1 MNKKKLIAIVLS
13 LVVVGGLFGGCGK
26 KEAASTASSSSDGT
40 TDVAKLEPYTIKW
53 YTIGTPQKDLAAVNL
68 EVNKYLKEKI
78 NADIEITQF
87 DWGDYEQKMNVK
99 INSGEKFDLAFT
111 CSWALDYK
119 TNAKKGAFLAVDDLM
134 DKYGKDIT
142 KLIDPNFI
150 SGNKIDGKL
159 YAVPNNKEIGQERVF
174 RFNKKYV
181 DKYNI
186 DVTKYNTYE
195 SLEPILKQVHEGEP
209 SLVSPYRMGV
219 VELNY
224 DYLIEGL
231 PIVLDLDSDID
242 KFENWFTSEKALN
255 YMDTARKYYKA
266 GYIRKDVVAA
276 LKNGGDEDKTGNWFI
291 DTAGTQPY
299 ADQLWSA
306 SFGYPVVIN
315 SINPA
320 VTNNT
325 SVSGSMIAIS
335 ATAENPER
343 DMMFLNLL
351 NSDVY
356 LRNLMNYGIEGT
368 HYNKTGDNFE
378 TQTQEGINNYTMP
391 AFSVGNTLITYLPT
405 GTPADK
411 WKKFAEF
418 NKNSKNS
425 PMLGFDFNT
434 DELKTEIASL
444 KSVKDEFNDAL
455 VSGSVDPKVYIPK
468 CQAKLKAAGIDKVIA
483 EAQKQY
489 DAWKATK

>member
-1 MNKKKLIAIVLS
+1 MIKKKLIAVALC
-13 LVVVGGLFGGCGK
+13 LVVVGGAFAGCAK
-26 KEAASTASSSSDGT
+26 NDTKSASSSDVT
-40 TDVAKLEPYTIKW
+40 TDVSKLKPYTIKW
-53 YTIGTPQKDLAAVNL
+53 YTIGTPQKDLAEVNVA
-68 EVNKYLKEKI
+68 VNKYLKEKI
-78 NADIEITQF
+78 NADIQITQF
-87 DWGDYEQKMNVK
+87 DWGDYEPKMNVK
-99 INSGEKFDLAFT
+99 VNSGEKFDLAFT
-111 CSWALDYK
+111 CSWSLNYK
-119 TNAKKGAFLAVDDLM
+119 LNAKKGAFLELNDLM
-134 DKYGKDIT
+134 DKYGKEMT

-159 YAVPNNKEIGQERVF
+159 FAVPNNKEIGQQSVF

-186 DVTKYNTYE
+186 DVTKYSTYQ

-209 SLVSPYRMGV
+209 SLVSPLRIGN

-224 DYLIEGL
+224 DFLEDKL
-231 PIVLDLDSDID
+231 PIVMDLDTNTG
-242 KFENWFTSEKALN
+242 KLENWVDTKKAQD
-255 YMDTARKYYKA
+255 YMATARKYYQA

-276 LKNGGDEDKTGNWFI
+276 LKNGGDENTTGSWFV

-299 ADQLWSA
+299 AEQLWST
-306 SFGYPVVIN
+306 SLGYPVVIN
-315 SINPA
+315 PINPP

-356 LRNLMNYGIEGT
+356 LRNLINYGIEGK
-368 HYNKTGDNFE
+368 HYTKTGDNFE
-378 TQTQEGINNYTMP
+378 TQTAAGIKDYNVP
-391 AFSVGNTLITYLPT
+391 AFALGNVLITYLPT

-411 WKKFAEF
+411 WAKFAEF
-418 NKNSKNS
+418 NKSSKNS

-434 DELKTEIASL
+434 DSLKTEIASL
-444 KSVKDEFNDAL
+444 KSVRDEFNDAL
-455 VSGSVDPKVYIPK
+455 VSGSVDPTVYIPK
-468 CQAKLKAAGIDKVIA
+468 YQAKLKAAGLDKVMA

-489 DAWKATK
+489 DAFKAKK